1 MWLSS
6 WMLVVLYLVVWLF
19 DFSSILEIGA
29 RYDDFCSLSEFGC
42 SKRLCPS
49 FMVDDYEYLLM
60 CVINYYKCMKL
71 HILAIYGQGE
81 FTAVAIESL

>member
-1 MWLSS
+1 
-6 WMLVVLYLVVWLF
+6 
-19 DFSSILEIGA
+19 
-29 RYDDFCSLSEFGC
+29 
-42 SKRLCPS
+42 
-49 FMVDDYEYLLM
+49 MVDDYEYLLM